1 MLFWDSS
8 RCGYWGRAKDK
19 PLQSDQ
25 LLYGLLRFMGVEGL
39 GNAPEEDFLS
49 DAFKPR
55 NPRLI
60 LSGSAAYDPN
70 APRRD

>member
-1 MLFWDSS
+1 M
-8 RCGYWGRAKDK
+8 RRAKDK

-55 NPRLI
+55 TPRLI
-60 LSGSAAYDPN
+60 LGGSAAYEPVE
-70 APRRD
+70 